1 MQSNNITVHHATD
14 SDIEE
19 VAILFNA
26 YREFYGKDTD
36 LSLAKNFIHE
46 RIVEHESTILV
57 ARIQDKCVGF
67 VQLYPFFS
75 SVNAKR
81 LFVLNDLFV
90 DQDHR
95 RKGVAT
101 SLMESAVLY
110 ARKLNYGGL
119 ILETTDDNST
129 AQSLYAQ
136 LGWSEEVGIKHYF
149 LDI

>member
-57 ARIQDKCVGF
+57 ARIQDKCVG
-67 VQLYPFFS
+67 VRSALS
-75 SVNAKR
+75 L
-81 LFVLNDLFV
+81 LFICEC
-90 DQDHR
+90 
-95 RKGVAT
+95 KT
-101 SLMESAVLY
+101 SLRVERSLCRPRPQKERCCNLSHGICGFVCEKI
-110 ARKLNYGGL
+110 KLWGAH
-119 ILETTDDNST
+119 S
-129 AQSLYAQ
+129 
-136 LGWSEEVGIKHYF
+136 
-149 LDI
+149 